1 MVPISQALQVG
12 GIQAAY
18 ARYAELKADGTDGS
32 RFDAN
37 DLVNLAG
44 DSTGVGQED
53 RAGSGG
59 VGAKPP
65 GIP

>member
-53 RAGSGG
+53 RAGD
-59 VGAKPP
+59 
-65 GIP
+65 